1 MPDLIRIDNSGK
13 GCHAGPDPASTTS
26 AILVVYTTCVNLGYP
41 SRMGYSELP
50 AYERVKAW
58 IRQYIASG
66 QWKPGD
72 PVPSE
77 TALMQ
82 QFGISRMTVNR
93 ALRELAAEGLVT
105 RVQGSG
111 TKVAQLHRISSRL
124 AIRDIHEEVVERGHA
139 HTARVL
145 HAGKEKASAELAR
158 SLGLR
163 SGATAF
169 HTVLIHYENGLPIQY
184 EDRYVNPAA
193 APRYLETDFTRTSP
207 TLHLLQNAPLTEAS
221 YSIEACLPTAGE
233 AKELR
238 IKRGAPC
245 LAMMRR
251 TVSGAHVASVARL
264 VYPGTRYSF
273 AGQFQA

>member
-1 MPDLIRIDNSGK
+1 MGK
-13 GCHAGPDPASTTS
+13 ND
-26 AILVVYTTCVNLGYP
+26 V
-41 SRMGYSELP
+41 P
-50 AYERVKAW
+50 AYEQVKAW
-58 IRQYIASG
+58 IRQHIASG

-77 TALMQ
+77 AALMQ

-111 TKVAQLHRISSRL
+111 TRVAQLHRISSRL
-124 AIRDIHEEVVERGHA
+124 TIRDIHEEVVERGHT
-139 HTARVL
+139 HTTRVL
-145 HAGKEKASAELAR
+145 SAEREKANGDLAV

-163 SGATAF
+163 PGASVF
-169 HTVLIHYENGLPIQY
+169 HTVLVHMENGVPIQF

-193 APRYLETDFTRTSP
+193 APGYLDTDFTQTSP
-207 TLHLLQNAPLTEAS
+207 TLHLLENAPLTEAS
-221 YSIEACLPTAGE
+221 YSIEACLPTAQE
-233 AKELR
+233 AKELG
-238 IKRGAPC
+238 IKRAEPC
-245 LAMMRR
+245 LVMMRR

-264 VYPGTRYSF
+264 IYPGTRYSF

>member
-1 MPDLIRIDNSGK
+1 M
-13 GCHAGPDPASTTS
+13 AAPA
-26 AILVVYTTCVNLGYP
+26 V
-41 SRMGYSELP
+41 P
-50 AYERVKAW
+50 AYEQVKAF
-58 IRQYIASG
+58 IRGRIASG

-82 QFGISRMTVNR
+82 QFGVSRMTVNR
-93 ALRELAAEGLVT
+93 GLRELASEGLVT

-111 TKVAQLHRISSRL
+111 TRVAELHRISSRL
-124 AIRDIHEEVVERGHA
+124 TIRDIHEEVAERGHV
-139 HTARVL
+139 HSNRVL
-145 HAGKEKASAELAR
+145 RVAKEKASAAMAQ

-163 SGATAF
+163 TGGAVF
-169 HTVLIHYENGLPIQY
+169 HSQLVHLENGVAIQY

-193 APRYLETDFTRTSP
+193 APDYLEADFTQVSP
-207 TLHLLQNAPLTEAS
+207 TLYLLQHAPLTEAS
-221 YSIEACLPTAGE
+221 YSIEACLPTAEE
-233 AKELR
+233 AKQLG
-238 IKRGAPC
+238 IKRSEPC

-264 VYPGTRYSF
+264 VYPGSRYSF

>member
-1 MPDLIRIDNSGK
+1 MAKLDI
-13 GCHAGPDPASTTS
+13 
-26 AILVVYTTCVNLGYP
+26 
-41 SRMGYSELP
+41 P
-50 AYERVKAW
+50 AYEQVKAW
-58 IRQYIASG
+58 VRQHIATG
-66 QWKPGD
+66 EWKPGD

-77 TALMQ
+77 AALIH

-111 TKVAQLHRISSRL
+111 TRVAQLHRISSRL
-124 AIRDIHEEVVERGHA
+124 TIRDIHEEVVERGHV
-139 HTARVL
+139 HTTRVL

-169 HTVLIHYENGLPIQY
+169 HTVLVHYENGVAIQY

-221 YSIEACLPTAGE
+221 YSIEACLPTPTE
-233 AKELR
+233 ASELG
-238 IKRGAPC
+238 IKRRDPC